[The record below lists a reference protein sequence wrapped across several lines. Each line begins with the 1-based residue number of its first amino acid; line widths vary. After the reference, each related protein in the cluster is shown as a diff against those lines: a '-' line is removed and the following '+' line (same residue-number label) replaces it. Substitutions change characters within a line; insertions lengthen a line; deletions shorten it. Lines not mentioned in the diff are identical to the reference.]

1 MTAID
6 GFTIQVINEI
16 EIDQKQNDSQWIL
29 TVQVFDR
36 IRYDSST
43 ISFINI
49 IKKYQK
55 FWSKRIKS

>member
-49 IKKYQK
+49 IKIPKKLNRNTQK
-55 FWSKRIKS
+55 

>member
-16 EIDQKQNDSQWIL
+16 EIDQKQNEDLWIL

-43 ISFINI
+43 ILFINI
-49 IKKYQK
+49 MKIPKELNRNTQK
-55 FWSKRIKS
+55 